1 MLMSLENHVV
11 IVTGAGS
18 GIGRGI
24 ALRFAEEGAAVV
36 VADVNRSQGE
46 AVAQGCRQAGGRSLF
61 VLTDVSKAADC
72 RALVEQCVAASG
84 NVAIV

>member
-1 MLMSLENHVV
+1 MSLSNHVV

-36 VADVNRSQGE
+36 LADVNRSQGE
-46 AVAQGCRQAGGRSLF
+46 AAARACEAAGGR
-61 VLTDVSKAADC
+61 
-72 RALVEQCVAASG
+72 G
-84 NVAIV
+84 G